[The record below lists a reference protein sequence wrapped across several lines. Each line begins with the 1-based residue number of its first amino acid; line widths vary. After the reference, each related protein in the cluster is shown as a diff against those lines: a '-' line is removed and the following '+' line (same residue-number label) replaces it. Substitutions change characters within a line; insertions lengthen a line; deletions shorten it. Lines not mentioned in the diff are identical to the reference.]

1 MQGNIY
7 IGPSET
13 ELLIPQHMNGWP
25 HSDSVQ
31 MPDWQLAPGATGRGI
46 PSSHPSKTQ
55 RNEVSYS
62 AMQEKEDKVKFPEE
76 SVI

>member
-1 MQGNIY
+1 
-7 IGPSET
+7 
-13 ELLIPQHMNGWP
+13 
-25 HSDSVQ
+25 

-55 RNEVSYS
+55 RNEMSNS